1 MAGWTPAPNRRR
13 PRAALSSVVLLVLAG
28 LAGCSRDRDTTPLPA
43 PPPEASFAC
52 GEAAT
57 AIAGLPRTR
66 GQGIAQLGRV
76 ELEAVVVADFRDGL
90 GGFVLQ
96 SAAGEDDGDAA
107 TPEGVFVAHDP
118 GRGPVRVGQR
128 LRVRGLWARSDDP
141 AESEWALRDVTDLL
155 DCGPGELPA
164 AVELAE
170 PPADWAALSGM
181 RVRLPGPLAVS
192 GNDGLL
198 RFGELL
204 LAFGDRLYAPTELE
218 ELLAMGVLDVIQAP
232 LSIVD
237 RRLVLSGWLD
247 RLQQMGVEVHV
258 RSVFLQGLLLMP
270 AEQRPASF
278 QAWQKMWDRWDQWL
292 REQRLSPLEACLRYV
307 LGFDVIARVVIGV
320 DSLAQ
325 LRQIIAACGGELPD
339 VPDEL
344 RSDDVD
350 LINPSRWQLP

>member
-1 MAGWTPAPNRRR
+1 MDYGVANTGGRVT
-13 PRAALSSVVLLVLAG
+13 RAALADILTTAARAG
-28 LAGCSRDRDTTPLPA
+28 LDTLDTAIAYGQSEACLGAAGVDNWRVITKLPRLPDPA
-43 PPPEASFAC
+43 PPDVRAWVL
-52 GEAAT
+52 AAVQGSLDRLQLPGLT
-57 AIAGLPRTR
+57 AVLLHHPADLLGRHGPDLAWALAELKDRGLIRQAGL
-66 GQGIAQLGRV
+66 
-76 ELEAVVVADFRDGL
+76 
-90 GGFVLQ
+90 
-96 SAAGEDDGDAA
+96 S
-107 TPEGVFVAHDP
+107 
-118 GRGPVRVGQR
+118 
-128 LRVRGLWARSDDP
+128 
-141 AESEWALRDVTDLL
+141 
-155 DCGPGELPA
+155 
-164 AVELAE
+164 
-170 PPADWAALSGM
+170 M
-181 RVRLPGPLAVS
+181 
-192 GNDGLL
+192 
-198 RFGELL
+198 
-204 LAFGDRLYAPTELE
+204 YAPTELE